1 MATETPTLP
10 CLYIPDDSSPNQAVE
25 EKTLLFPGSLGFDDV
40 VCKLLEC
47 RRRGAEMI
55 YSEDELAKINGGED
69 GVRPGRRF
77 AMYEA
82 YMDGNARH
90 GTRAYNTRAA
100 RLLALP
106 QSYGPIIVVK
116 MTCTKSFMGGV
127 QDVVKVPLTQAELQ
141 SLAFQRRRQEY
152 SVKKEDGGRFGNFWA
167 SSS

>member
-1 MATETPTLP
+1 MSASWSRDDIFRRRACTGV
-10 CLYIPDDSSPNQAVE
+10 LYIPNYDAPSSILTDSLQ
-25 EKTLLFPGSLGFDDV
+25 
-40 VCKLLEC
+40 
-47 RRRGAEMI
+47 
-55 YSEDELAKINGGED
+55 INGGED

-127 QDVVKVPLTQAELQ
+127 QDIVKVPLTQAELQ
-141 SLAFQRRRQEY
+141 SSAFQRRRQEY
-152 SVKKEDGGRFGNFWA
+152 SVKKEVDDEFMMDLFPCRMGGGPGIFGLH
-167 SSS
+167 